1 MAVTRSWTAA
11 GATPAAVA
19 VAKAPVPGGEMVWLL
34 AASLFVAAGLAM
46 VYAAK
51 VQSFTGAAQLVNIN
65 TVAAPEQLLPIL
77 ESFPSSAERAL
88 VAERT
93 LDFLESARPLRNV
106 GTLSRLRISADE
118 IETDMRWD
126 TLRKRLRQNPA
137 RRLQLLPLAK
147 LKPLVV
153 VRTPREFQMEFL
165 RFVGLYFAGFYLV
178 AAAWRRARFQGDRA
192 FLPPLHLLSGIGLIL
207 MVSMRDP
214 LRDTL
219 EFHKFAVG
227 VFLGCLLLVLP
238 ALKAFDYQRLS
249 DWCYTPLFLAL
260 ALFGLLLAFG
270 KGPAGNDA
278 KVNLGPFQPV
288 ELIKI
293 LIVLF
298 LAGYFTRNWER
309 LRDLRER
316 RLLPRVF
323 RRFGVP
329 RLEHVMP
336 VLCAVGIAV
345 VFFFVLKDLG
355 PALVIFFVFLAMFA
369 TARGRPGLAVA
380 GLVLMVASVALGYRM
395 GQPHTVVNRIDMWL
409 APWDN
414 DVHGGDQLAHGLW
427 AFSTGGPWGSGPGW
441 GDPEMI
447 PAGSTDLVL
456 PAIGEEWGFAG
467 VAAVFL
473 LFGFLVSRALRTA
486 VRAGTHFGFFLGLG
500 LASLIAFEM
509 LLITSGVL
517 GALPLS
523 GVVSP
528 FLSSGNTAMLANF
541 LVFALLLSIS
551 SGTDDRL
558 SSSVDRPLAGQGQ
571 APPLLRV
578 WPLKTVLASAALV
591 LLAVAARYQV
601 LKDTDYLARDAHAF
615 EEDGVKRPQHNPR
628 MNSLAR
634 EIPRGGVY
642 DRNGIPLATSSWDE
656 LERHRTEFAALGISI
671 DEACSR
677 FDSRHYP
684 FGAATA
690 HLVGDLRTGEN
701 FHATNA
707 SLVEHDSDPKLQG
720 YQYAELAALV
730 RYRHQPG
737 NPEIARVLAR
747 DRNVRLTLDIR
758 LQLRAQ
764 VILERRLREGGG
776 LKGAL
781 VVMDAA
787 TGGVVAMVSAP
798 APDPPGSRTAAASPD
813 ELLDRARYGQYPPG
827 STFKLVTA
835 IAALRID
842 PGLTHRTFL
851 CRGLPDG
858 RAGTVIPGWNRPI
871 KDDVGDH
878 AHGSLDMER
887 AIAVSCNAYF
897 AQLGVHDVGSKALA
911 ETAAQMGISTGEP
924 AELRKALPFAAYG
937 QGPVLIT
944 PFKMARVSAAIAAG
958 GRMPQ
963 GRWIEDESN
972 PRTDGPLEVLPA
984 AQAAFLARA
993 MRRAV
998 TEGTARRAMSGAEI
1012 SFAGKTGTAQ
1022 LDEGLPHSWF
1032 TGFAPYEGDASG
1044 RLAFAVLVE
1053 HGGYGARVAAP
1064 LAREVM
1070 EAACNTGILACVPRA
1085 ANPGSGSPPQ
1095 GLR

>member
-1 MAVTRSWTAA
+1 MEARMAITKSWTEDAA
-11 GATPAAVA
+11 SSALASKKG
-19 VAKAPVPGGEMVWLL
+19 PVPPGETVWLVF
-34 AASLFVAAGLAM
+34 ASLFVAAGLAM
-46 VYAAK
+46 VYSAK
-51 VQSFTGAAQLVNIN
+51 MQSFSATQQLVNIN
-65 TVAAPEQLLPIL
+65 TVESAEQLLPIL
-77 ESFPSSAERAL
+77 ESFPDRTERAL
-88 VAERT
+88 VAQRT
-93 LDFLESARPLRNV
+93 LDFLENARPLRNV
-106 GTLSRLRISADE
+106 GALSTLRISAGD
-118 IETDMRWD
+118 IEGDPRWD

-147 LKPLVV
+147 LKPLLA
-153 VRTPREFQMEFL
+153 VRTPREFQLEL
-165 RFVGLYFAGFYLV
+165 VRWVGLYFLGFYLV
-178 AAAWRRARFQGDRA
+178 ALAWRVGRFRGDRA
-192 FLPPLHLLSGIGLIL
+192 FLPALHLLSGIGLIL

-219 EFHKFAVG
+219 EFHKFALG
-227 VFLGCLLLVLP
+227 VFLGCLLLILPVLS
-238 ALKAFDYQRLS
+238 AFDYQRLS

-260 ALFGLLLAFG
+260 ALFGLLLKFG

-309 LRDLRER
+309 LRDLREK
-316 RLLPRVF
+316 RLLPRLF
-323 RRFGVP
+323 SRFGMP
-329 RLEHVMP
+329 RLEHVVP
-336 VLCAVGIAV
+336 VLCAVGIAL

-369 TARGRPGLAVA
+369 VARGRPGLAVA
-380 GLVLMVASVALGYRM
+380 GLALMVASVAVGYRI
-395 GQPHTVVNRIDMWL
+395 GQPHTVVERIDMWL

-414 DVHGGDQLAHGLW
+414 DVHGGDQLAHGIW
-427 AFSTGGPWGSGPGW
+427 ALSTGGPYGSGPGW

-447 PAGSTDLVL
+447 PAGNTDLVL
-456 PAIGEEWGFAG
+456 PAIGEEWGFMG

-473 LFGFLVSRALRTA
+473 LFGFLVSRALRAA
-486 VRAGTHFGFFLGLG
+486 VRAGTHFGFFLALG

-551 SGTDDRL
+551 K
-558 SSSVDRPLAGQGQ
+558 SS
-571 APPLLRV
+571 APPEDVLRTNV
-578 WPLKTVLASAALV
+578 WPLKTVLACAALA
-591 LLAVAARYQV
+591 LLAIAARYQV
-601 LKDTDYLARDAHAF
+601 LNDSDYLARDAHAF

-628 MNSLAR
+628 MNSMAR
-634 EIPRGGVY
+634 EIPHGGVY
-642 DRNGIPLATSSWDE
+642 DRNGIPLATSSWAE
-656 LERHRTEFAALGISI
+656 LESHRAEYAALGISL
-671 DEACSR
+671 DDVCSR

-707 SLVEHDSDPKLQG
+707 SLVEHDSNLKLQG
-720 YQYAELAALV
+720 YQYAELAPLV

-737 NPEIARVLAR
+737 NPAIARMLAR
-747 DRNVRLTLDIR
+747 DRSVRLTLDIR
-758 LQLRAQ
+758 LQLRAAE
-764 VILERRLREGGG
+764 ILERRLREAGGE
-776 LKGAL
+776 KGAL

-787 TGGVVAMVSAP
+787 SGGVVAMVSAP
-798 APDPPGSRTAAASPD
+798 APAPPGSRTAAPSPD

-835 IAALRID
+835 IAALRLD
-842 PGLTHRTFL
+842 PGLRHRTFQ
-851 CRGLPDG
+851 CHSLPDG
-858 RAGTVIPGWNRPI
+858 RAGIMIPGWNRPI
-871 KDDVGDH
+871 KDDIGDH
-878 AHGSLDMER
+878 AHGTLDMER

-911 ETAAQMGISTGEP
+911 ETAEQLGISTGDP
-924 AELRKALPFAAYG
+924 GELRKALPFAAYG
-937 QGPVLIT
+937 QGPVLIS

-958 GRMPQ
+958 GRMPE
-963 GRWIEDESN
+963 GRWIDDDSN
-972 PRTDGPLEVLPA
+972 PRTDAPIEVLPA
-984 AQAAFLARA
+984 AQAAFLAKA
-993 MRRAV
+993 MRRVV
-998 TEGTARRAMSGAEI
+998 TEGTARGAMNGTEI

-1022 LDEGLPHSWF
+1022 LDEGMPHSWF
-1032 TGFAPYEGDASG
+1032 TGFAPYDGDASK

-1064 LAREVM
+1064 IAREVM
-1070 EAACNTGILACVPRA
+1070 EAACKTGILACASA
-1085 ANPGSGSPPQ
+1085 AVRGE
-1095 GLR
+1095 R